1 MHILRHFFHQVC
13 NICYI
18 FAWRI
23 HESGKE
29 SPCCPNPFSFSTWV
43 LLLELFALTRRNSQL
58 LLLHHWAFN
67 FFQWSC
73 MKKQTIVTK
82 AYISRDFPFRWI
94 FSCDIKTTTFF
105 FMLFAHR
112 FCAAL
117 QVTVV
122 TFAVR
127 YHHQRS
133 TASCPLFGQGQCW
146 GHPST
151 AHLSVWQN
159 RRHKIH
165 HTLEDLHPSW
175 CHRGGHP

>member
-1 MHILRHFFHQVC
+1 ML
-13 NICYI
+13 
-18 FAWRI
+18 
-23 HESGKE
+23 
-29 SPCCPNPFSFSTWV
+29 PNPFLSVPRSSCQNCCLDQKKFT
-43 LLLELFALTRRNSQL
+43 A

-82 AYISRDFPFRWI
+82 SYISRDFPFRWI
-94 FSCDIKTTTFF
+94 FSCDIKATSF

-112 FCAAL
+112 FCGAL

-133 TASCPLFGQGQCW
+133 TVSCPLFGQGQCW

-159 RRHKIH
+159 KRHKIH

-175 CHRGGHP
+175 YHRGGHP